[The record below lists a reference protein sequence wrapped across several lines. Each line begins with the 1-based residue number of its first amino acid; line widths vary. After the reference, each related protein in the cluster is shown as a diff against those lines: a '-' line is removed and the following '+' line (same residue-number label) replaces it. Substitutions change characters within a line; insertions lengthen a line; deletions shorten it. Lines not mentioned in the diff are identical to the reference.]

1 MAISAAIR
9 HNSGM
14 STANARFPRTAYA
27 RRAARLAEDL
37 GFWSGSLKDF
47 ARGPDSWMPSV
58 AAVNRAEARAFA
70 LDDLVHDLQE
80 IAIRIEAIR

>member
-1 MAISAAIR
+1 
-9 HNSGM
+9 
-14 STANARFPRTAYA
+14 
-27 RRAARLAEDL
+27 
-37 GFWSGSLKDF
+37 
-47 ARGPDSWMPSV
+47 MPSV